1 MIDNKVVAHSKKDS
15 MNSIFT
21 LDNKGYIRRRESFD
35 LEFKQN
41 FQLGDNLIKYI
52 KSLVGMANNKGG
64 KIIFGI
70 QDSPHIPIGMTNN
83 RFNETDPVTIDK
95 TIREYFSQE
104 LIWTSSIYS
113 YNDKDFAVLSVEEA
127 ENKPVICTKNKG
139 TILREAAIYYRYR
152 GETKEIEY
160 PELQRIID
168 KEKEKEKNLWMQHI
182 QQISTIGPKNVQL
195 LDTYKGE
202 ITVGDGKILIDR
214 KVLDKIKF
222 VKEGK
227 FVEKDGAPT
236 LKLIGNITGIVD
248 TENAIPTDQLYPLF
262 TKDLIERLEV
272 NSHDIKCILWK
283 LNIKG
288 NAKYHSETKTGKN
301 SNWVNKYS
309 ENLLPVLKRMI
320 NNRPDFLLTCRE
332 DYKKEVMDKN
342 KRRKKR

>member
-1 MIDNKVVAHSKKDS
+1 MDN
-15 MNSIFT
+15 IFA
-21 LDNKGYIRRRESFD
+21 LDNKGYIKRRESFD

-64 KIIFGI
+64 KIVFGI
-70 QDSPHIPIGMTNN
+70 QDSPHIPLGMTNN
-83 RFNETDPVTIDK
+83 RFYETDPVTIDK
-95 TIREYFSQE
+95 TIREFFSQE
-104 LIWTSSIYS
+104 LIWSSNVYRF
-113 YNDKDFAVLSVEEA
+113 NDKDFAILSVSEA
-127 ENKPVICTKNKG
+127 EIKPIICTKNKG
-139 TILREAAIYYRYR
+139 TLLREGAIYYRYR

-168 KEKEKEKNLWMQHI
+168 KEREKEKLLWMQHI
-182 QQISTIGPKNVQL
+182 QQISTIGPKNVHL

-202 ITVGDGKILIDR
+202 ISVGEGKILIDK

-236 LKLIGNITGIVD
+236 LKLVGYISGIVD
-248 TENAIPTDQLYPLF
+248 TENTIPTDQLYPLF
-262 TKDLIERLEV
+262 TNDLQERLEV

-288 NAKYHSETKTGKN
+288 NPKYHSETKTGKN

-309 ENLLPVLKRMI
+309 ESLLPVLKRMI
-320 NNRPDFLLTCRE
+320 NQRPDFLKICRE
-332 DYKKEVMDKN
+332 DYKSEVMDKA
-342 KRRKKR
+342 KRKHKK

>member
-1 MIDNKVVAHSKKDS
+1 MDN
-15 MNSIFT
+15 IFA
-21 LDNKGYIRRRESFD
+21 LDNKGYIKRRESFD

-64 KIIFGI
+64 KIVFGI

-83 RFNETDPVTIDK
+83 RFYETDPVTIDK

-104 LIWTSSIYS
+104 LIWNSSVYRI
-113 YNDKDFAVLSVEEA
+113 NDKDFAILSVDEA
-127 ENKPVICTKNKG
+127 EIKPIICTKNRG
-139 TILREAAIYYRYR
+139 TLLREGAIYYRYR
-152 GETKEIEY
+152 GESKEIEY
-160 PELQRIID
+160 PELQKIID
-168 KEKEKEKNLWMQHI
+168 KEREKEKLLWMQHI
-182 QQISTIGPKNVQL
+182 QQISTIGPKNVHL

-202 ITVGDGKILIDR
+202 ISVGDGKILIDK

-236 LKLIGNITGIVD
+236 LKLVGHISGIVN
-248 TENAIPTDQLYPLF
+248 TENSIPTDQLYPLF
-262 TKDLIERLEV
+262 TKDLEERLEV

-288 NAKYHSETKTGKN
+288 NPKYHSETKTGKN

-309 ENLLPVLKRMI
+309 ESLLPVLKRMI
-320 NNRPDFLLTCRE
+320 NQRADFLKKCRD
-332 DYKKEVMDKN
+332 DYKTEVIDKT
-342 KRRKKR
+342 KRGFKK

>member
-1 MIDNKVVAHSKKDS
+1 MDN
-15 MNSIFT
+15 IFA
-21 LDNKGYIRRRESFD
+21 LDNKGYIKRRESFD

-64 KIIFGI
+64 KIVFGI
-70 QDSPHIPIGMTNN
+70 HDSPHVPIGMTNN
-83 RFNETDPVTIDK
+83 RFYETDPVTIDK

-104 LIWTSSIYS
+104 LIWSSSVYRF
-113 YNDKDFAVLSVEEA
+113 NDKDFAILSVDEA
-127 ENKPVICTKNKG
+127 EIKPIICTKNKG
-139 TILREAAIYYRYR
+139 TLLREGAIYYRYR
-152 GETKEIEY
+152 GESKEIEY

-168 KEKEKEKNLWMQHI
+168 KEREKEKLLWMQHI
-182 QQISTIGPKNVQL
+182 QQISTIGPKNVHL

-202 ITVGDGKILIDR
+202 ISVGEGKILIDK

-236 LKLIGNITGIVD
+236 LKLVGHISGIVD
-248 TENAIPTDQLYPLF
+248 TENSIPTDQLYPLF
-262 TKDLIERLEV
+262 TKDLQERLEV

-288 NAKYHSETKTGKN
+288 NPKYHSETKTGKN

-309 ENLLPVLKRMI
+309 ESLLPVLKRMI
-320 NNRPDFLLTCRE
+320 NQRPDFLKTCRD
-332 DYKKEVMDKN
+332 DYKTDVMDKTKRRN
-342 KRRKKR
+342 KR

>member
-1 MIDNKVVAHSKKDS
+1 MDN
-15 MNSIFT
+15 IFA
-21 LDNKGYIRRRESFD
+21 LDNKGYIKRRESFD

-64 KIIFGI
+64 KIVFGI

-83 RFNETDPVTIDK
+83 RFYETDPVTIDK

-104 LIWTSSIYS
+104 LIWNSSVYRF
-113 YNDKDFAVLSVEEA
+113 NDKDFAILSVDEA
-127 ENKPVICTKNKG
+127 EIKPIICTKNKG
-139 TILREAAIYYRYR
+139 TLLREGAIYYRYR
-152 GETKEIEY
+152 GESKEIEY
-160 PELQRIID
+160 PELQKIID
-168 KEKEKEKNLWMQHI
+168 KEREKEKILWMQHI
-182 QQISTIGPKNVQL
+182 QQISTIGPKNVHL

-202 ITVGDGKILIDR
+202 ISVGDGKILIDK

-236 LKLIGNITGIVD
+236 LKLVGHISGIVN
-248 TENAIPTDQLYPLF
+248 TENSIPTDQLYPLF
-262 TKDLIERLEV
+262 TKDLEERLEV

-288 NAKYHSETKTGKN
+288 NPKYHSEIKTGKN

-320 NNRPDFLLTCRE
+320 NQRADFLKKCRD
-332 DYKKEVMDKN
+332 DYKTEVIDKT
-342 KRRKKR
+342 KRGFKK